1 MFDAVALGELL
12 IDFTPAGQSEQNA
25 ALFARNAGG
34 APANVL
40 AMMSILGK
48 KTAFIGKVG
57 RDSFGRFLKNTLA
70 EKGICASNVIET
82 TQAPTTV
89 AFVTLDETGERGF
102 SFYRRHSADTM
113 LTRREIS
120 RQLLESCRL
129 FHYGSVSMTD
139 EPSREATLY
148 AAQTA
153 RRLGKIV
160 SYDPNF
166 RPALWSDRRE
176 ALAVMRAGL
185 AYADIIKVSDEEL
198 EFLTGTGNV
207 CEGAKP
213 LLENGAAIVVVT
225 AGAKGSWYATATG
238 CSGHVDAFPVAAM
251 DTTGAGDAFFG
262 ALLNCLLD
270 RAENL
275 AGITDE
281 EMRACVRFANAA
293 GALSTTKP
301 GAIPSL
307 PSGEQIQELLKS
319 EAK

>member
-198 EFLTGTGNV
+198 ELLTGTGNV
-207 CEGAKP
+207 REGAKP

-225 AGAKGSWYATATG
+225 AGAKGSWYATVAG

>member
-82 TQAPTTV
+82 TQAPTTI

-153 RRLGKIV
+153 RQLGKIV

-198 EFLTGTGNV
+198 ELLTGTGNV
-207 CEGAKP
+207 REGAKP

-225 AGAKGSWYATATG
+225 AGAKGSWYATVAG